1 MSRLE
6 GLVACGLLVALPA
19 APDLGDGAYGFLDSG
34 DGRYKLRVLRR
45 GDVTLEATASTAA
58 RARALAEAAFK
69 ALAKEP

>member
-19 APDLGDGAYGFLDSG
+19 VTDLGDGAYGFLDSG

-58 RARALAEAAFK
+58 GARALAEAAFK